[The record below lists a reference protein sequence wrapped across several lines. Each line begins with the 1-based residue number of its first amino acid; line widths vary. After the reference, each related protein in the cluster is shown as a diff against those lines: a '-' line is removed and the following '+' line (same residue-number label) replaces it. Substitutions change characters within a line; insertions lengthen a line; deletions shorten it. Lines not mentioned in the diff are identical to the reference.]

1 MSATKEHEAVM
12 MDLDDLRCVEETK
25 KQELHSAI
33 LASL

>member
-25 KQELHSAI
+25 KEELTSAL